1 MRSLGTL
8 FDDVVTKNN
17 YMEYILSYKLSQ
29 DHIEMFFSAIR
40 SRGGFTNNPTAMQFR
55 GAYKRLLL
63 HAEIATSAAANC
75 APQEHIGIL
84 SVPSTV
90 KPKIDSLILRE
101 SGEFQNELEDFQM
114 IYPNAEF
121 IDDVVEYI
129 AGFVS
134 RKVIKMIHCATCTD
148 YLFEN
153 SSYSRLLNR
162 KNRGGLIKAAVDV
175 VTICKYA
182 ERVFRSVSHN
192 TAAPNINKLLML
204 AGRQL
209 NYNDLF
215 KTLSNHILDQDPL
228 NNHVIQ
234 LIKIILEVFFNIRIH
249 HINKKRNEHQT
260 RVRQMYSKLILFKN
274 Q

>member
-1 MRSLGTL
+1 
-8 FDDVVTKNN
+8 
-17 YMEYILSYKLSQ
+17 
-29 DHIEMFFSAIR
+29 
-40 SRGGFTNNPTAMQFR
+40 
-55 GAYKRLLL
+55 
-63 HAEIATSAAANC
+63 
-75 APQEHIGIL
+75 
-84 SVPSTV
+84 
-90 KPKIDSLILRE
+90 
-101 SGEFQNELEDFQM
+101 M

-121 IDDVVEYI
+121 IDDVVEYT

-134 RKVIKMIHCATCTD
+134 RNVIKMIHCATCTD

-175 VTICKYA
+175 VTICKCA

-209 NYNDLF
+209 NYTDLF

-234 LIKIILEVFFNIRIH
+234 LIKIILEVFFNILIH
-249 HINKKRNEHQT
+249 
-260 RVRQMYSKLILFKN
+260 SPA
-274 Q
+274 